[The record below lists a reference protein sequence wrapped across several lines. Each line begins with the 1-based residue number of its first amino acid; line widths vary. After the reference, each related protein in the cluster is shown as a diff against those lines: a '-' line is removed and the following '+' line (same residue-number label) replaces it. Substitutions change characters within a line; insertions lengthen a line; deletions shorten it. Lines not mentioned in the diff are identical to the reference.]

1 MIPWFVARDYLETIL
16 STLFQLQSLHLRPT
30 STVSRV
36 AGSTIN
42 RLFCIIFAALNGT
55 LAGMFCRYKKN
66 RKVSMG
72 TEKWL
77 DAEMWDN
84 SSECIATLRKRGYR
98 IAVTHIA
105 PDTVNFHET
114 GLRL

>member
-1 MIPWFVARDYLETIL
+1 MMAYYSVL
-16 STLFQLQSLHLRPT
+16 
-30 STVSRV
+30 
-36 AGSTIN
+36 
-42 RLFCIIFAALNGT
+42 
-55 LAGMFCRYKKN
+55 FCRYKKN

-77 DAEMWDN
+77 DAEMWDS

-105 PDTVNFHET
+105 PDTVIYINQIP
-114 GLRL
+114 